1 MNSGFVIRW
10 TLTENSFLAL
20 CNSFGRGKL
29 LMTATRNGLSRRAMV
44 TMTSNQATCLLQ
56 RRCYGNGSSGGSSY
70 LALDA
75 TSNVPVSQAQ
85 YWTADNNV
93 WTMTSSGAGERY
105 YLFSTGYAFGGIV
118 QGTYIGWMGGIQ
130 ATTTRSSIA
139 LDRAVNVWIANAT
152 PVTVSWG
159 STSGLTGLTV
169 TGTSYTAAGM
179 DSNAFAAGTAS
190 GVGAYSAVPDSAG
203 NVWVANT
210 DGTVSQMLGLATPVV
225 TPLVP
230 SKFATTPWRDR
241 WFEP

>member
-1 MNSGFVIRW
+1 MDSNGELLFSPLQFVWSGKIADDRHAEWFIK
-10 TLTENSFLAL
+10 TSDGDNDFQPGYLPFA
-20 CNSFGRGKL
+20 K
-29 LMTATRNGLSRRAMV
+29 AMLR
-44 TMTSNQATCLLQ
+44 QRQQ
-56 RRCYGNGSSGGSSY
+56 RRV
-70 LALDA
+70 L
-75 TSNVPVSQAQ
+75 VSRAGRDIERARVAGPI
-85 YWTADNNV
+85 WTADNNV

-139 LDRAVNVWIANAT
+139 LDRAGNVWIANAT

-241 WFEP
+241 RFEP